1 MLSKRTLEELNS
13 RPRGRRW
20 SPLVAIGA
28 AVAALAVALLFSY
41 PLALAVLAAGTAGY
55 WLLHRRE
62 ARRRTVWLSYGLL
75 DPETE
80 ARFAHVRKACE
91 ILAASEKIRRVEKGE
106 VPVPKHR
113 KTSDE
118 EVEVRI
124 FDPPGISADVDV
136 WGIAAG
142 DCRVFFLPECVLVY
156 EGGLYRAISY
166 RSFSVTIRSERTVEE
181 GEVPDDAEVVGHTWR
196 YVREDG
202 SPDGRFGA
210 NPRLPE
216 VLYGVLEL
224 SSETWPGLSLRVSSE
239 SAAAQFALAFVARRR
254 DPDRYERWSGVR
266 PYEERGK
273 EDPTHQV
280 LGVRSDASKAEI
292 TAAYRQMARTYHPD
306 RTTHFLPEFRELA
319 QQRIREVNA
328 AYARLKR
335 QAT

>member
-20 SPLVAIGA
+20 SPFVALGA
-28 AVAALAVALLFSY
+28 GVAALAVALLFSY
-41 PLALAVLAAGTAGY
+41 ALAFAVFAAGAAGY
-55 WLLHRRE
+55 GLLHRRE
-62 ARRRTVWLSYGLL
+62 AQRRTVRLSYGLL

-80 ARFAHVRKACE
+80 ARFANVRKACE
-91 ILAASEKIRRVEKGE
+91 ILAASEKIWRIQKDE
-106 VPVPKHR
+106 VPVPKH

-124 FDPPGISADVDV
+124 FDLPGISADVDV

-142 DCRVFFLPECVLVY
+142 DSRVFFLPECVLTY
-156 EGGLYRAISY
+156 EGDLYRAISY
-166 RSFSVTIRSERTVEE
+166 RSFSATIGSERTVEE

-224 SSETWPGLSLRVSSE
+224 SSETWPGLSLRVSNE
-239 SAAAQFALAFVARRR
+239 SAAAQFALAFVAGRE
-254 DPDRYERWSGVR
+254 DPDRYERWHGVR
-266 PYEERGK
+266 PYEER

-292 TAAYRQMARTYHPD
+292 TAAYRQMVRTYHPD
-306 RTTHFLPEFRELA
+306 KTIHFLPEFQELA
-319 QQRIREVNA
+319 QQRIREINA

>member
-28 AVAALAVALLFSY
+28 AAAALAVALLFSY
-41 PLALAVLAAGTAGY
+41 ALALAVLAAGAAGY
-55 WLLHRRE
+55 GLLHRRE
-62 ARRRTVWLSYGLL
+62 ARRRTVRLSYGLL

-80 ARFAHVRKACE
+80 ARFANVRKACE
-91 ILAASEKIRRVEKGE
+91 ILATSEKIWRVGEGE
-106 VPVPKHR
+106 VPVPKH
-113 KTSDE
+113 KSSNE
-118 EVEVRI
+118 EVEVGI
-124 FDPPGISADVDV
+124 FDPPGISADVEV

-142 DCRVFFLPECVLVY
+142 DSRVFFLPECVLIH
-156 EGGLYRAISY
+156 EGDLYRAISY
-166 RSFSVTIRSERTVEE
+166 KSFSATIRSERSVEE

-216 VLYGVLEL
+216 VLYGVVEL
-224 SSETWPGLSLRVSSE
+224 SSETWSGLSLRVSSE
-239 SAAAQFALAFVARRR
+239 SAAAQFALAFVVGRQ
-254 DPDRYERWSGVR
+254 DPDRYERWRGVR
-266 PYEERGK
+266 PYGERGK
-273 EDPTHQV
+273 EDTTHQV

-292 TAAYRQMARTYHPD
+292 TAAYRQMVRTYHPD
-306 RTTHFLPEFRELA
+306 RTTDFLPEFRELA
-319 QQRIREVNA
+319 QQHIREINA